1 MRVFYIQG
9 TGHIIA
15 DGKDSPYPIN
25 KLVLANSKTGVTLEI
40 KLDKLNKKL
49 LPALFKVTPTD
60 TKYQDDNGV
69 QCDILELGE

>member
-25 KLVLANSKTGVTLEI
+25 KLVLANEKTGNDIEI
-40 KLDKLNKKL
+40 KLDKVNKKL
-49 LPALFKVTPTD
+49 LPALFKATASGAMYED
-60 TKYQDDNGV
+60 ENGV
-69 QCDILELGE
+69 QCQIIELGE